1 LATALG
7 FLSLLSV
14 AGCTS
19 KQNSAPPLSPL
30 AEQGRKVY
38 MANCIACHN
47 SDPAKDGAVGPAV
60 AGSSLALLHARVVE
74 GGYPP
79 GYKPKRPSQAMAAL
93 PHLKNEI
100 EALEAFLKQP

>member
-1 LATALG
+1 MQSPFPLATALG
-7 FLSLLSV
+7 FLSLLIV

-47 SDPAKDGAVGPAV
+47 SDPAKDGAVCVHTNQGEGAQWTDSPSSNAV
-60 AGSSLALLHARVVE
+60 DVHTGDSES
-74 GGYPP
+74 
-79 GYKPKRPSQAMAAL
+79 KPHDA
-93 PHLKNEI
+93 
-100 EALEAFLKQP
+100 